1 MDQGIGYAFFAFT
14 KNYIYK
20 EIMYELLLNFYDG
33 RILFHQVLILK
44 QQQQKCGHP
53 ESKLYRS
60 CQNFVRQIW
69 RALMQFSKAFD
80 EES

>member
-1 MDQGIGYAFFAFT
+1 MNCYCIDICQ
-14 KNYIYK
+14 
-20 EIMYELLLNFYDG
+20 
-33 RILFHQVLILK
+33 ILINENTVITIEFLRWQNPISSSFDIK
-44 QQQQKCGHP
+44 TPTADIGHP